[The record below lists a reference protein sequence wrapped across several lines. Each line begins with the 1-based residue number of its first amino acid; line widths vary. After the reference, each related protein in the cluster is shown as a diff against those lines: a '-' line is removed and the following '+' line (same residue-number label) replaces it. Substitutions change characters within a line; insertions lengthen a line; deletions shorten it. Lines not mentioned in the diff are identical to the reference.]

1 MGDAL
6 KPEDWLKVTP
16 AGLYCV
22 PGDFHVDPVRRVDRA
37 VITHGHGDH
46 ARPGNGR
53 VLATPETVAIMQTRF
68 GEDAGRELQPIAYGE
83 TVAVGDATVRFAPA
97 GHVLGSAQAAIEH
110 AGQRVVVSGDYKRA
124 PDPTCPPFEPV
135 PCDVF
140 ITEATFAL
148 PVFRHAD
155 AEQEIAKVLT
165 ARDLFPERA
174 VLIGAYGLGK
184 CQRVIALL
192 RAAGYDRP
200 LWLHDA
206 QRNLCDLYQR
216 LGVDLGNLRDVAD
229 TPREELAGEIVLA
242 PPGALND
249 RWSRRL
255 PDPLTAMASGWMRV
269 RARARQ
275 RGVELPLVISDHA
288 DWDELTQTLAD
299 VGAPEV
305 WVTHGREDALV
316 HWAERQGIRARA
328 LSLIGREDEDD

>member
-1 MGDAL
+1 V
-6 KPEDWLKVTP
+6 KPENWLKVTK

-22 PGDFHVDPVRRVDRA
+22 PGDFYVDPMRRVDRA

-46 ARPGNGR
+46 ARPGNRR
-53 VLATPETVAIMQTRF
+53 VLATGETIEIMKTRF
-68 GEDAGRELQPIAYGE
+68 GDDAGRELQPLAYGE
-83 TVAVGDATVRFAPA
+83 TIEIGDASMSFAPA
-97 GHVLGSAQAAIEH
+97 GHVLGSAQAVISH

-124 PDPTCPPFEPV
+124 ADPTCPPFEPV
-135 PCDVF
+135 ACDVF

-155 AEQEIAKVLT
+155 AAEEIAKVLA
-165 ARDLFPERA
+165 ARELFPERA

-192 RAAGYDRP
+192 RQAGYHRP
-200 LWLHDA
+200 IWLHGA

-216 LGVDLGNLRDVAD
+216 LGVDLGDLKDVGETKKD
-229 TPREELAGEIVLA
+229 DLAGEIVLS

-255 PDPLTAMASGWMRV
+255 PDPVTAMASGWMRV

-275 RGVELPLVISDHA
+275 RGVELPLIISDHA
-288 DWDELTQTLAD
+288 DWDELTQTIDD
-299 VGAPEV
+299 VAAPEV
-305 WVTHGREDALV
+305 WVTHGREEALV
-316 HWAERQGIRARA
+316 HWANNHGYRARA
-328 LSLIGREDEDD
+328 LSLIGREDEDE